1 MEDKPDV
8 EIQEHAELD
17 PFSQN
22 AKSSV
27 EITKNSRGIN
37 WKIKVVTGEEKLIGP
52 LMIAAADTHK
62 SLESKLNGGKK

>member
-1 MEDKPDV
+1 MESDV
-8 EIQEHAELD
+8 AVEEHAELD

-27 EITKNSRGIN
+27 EISKNSRGVN

-52 LMIAAADTHK
+52 LMVAAAKTHK
-62 SLESKLNGGKK
+62 DLEYKLVAKD